1 MVARR
6 VAAHAMAGTAL
17 LLDVAFV
24 LLLVP
29 VPADQLSQLE
39 TTTIGGFVLGLT
51 FPLVGWVIASR
62 RPANSMGWI
71 FLGVGLSQALDAF
84 ATQYA
89 TVGLVV
95 APGSLPAADV
105 LSWVAVWAWAP
116 GFTLLLTAT
125 VLLFPDG
132 RPPTPRWRPVL
143 WAAGAATF
151 LLVVPVAI
159 AAWPFRGEGLL
170 GSGPGLGT
178 QTDPIM
184 SAMVV
189 LQSVG
194 LILLL
199 ASGIAS
205 IAGLVVRFRRSTGT
219 ERAQLEW
226 FVAAGVT
233 EIVVLVVVT
242 LLAPPASIVGTVLA
256 AAISPLLPLAAAV
269 AILRYHL
276 YDIDR
281 IVSRTVS
288 YGVVTGLL
296 AVLFAGLVLG
306 LQGLLAPFTAGNGLA
321 VAASTLVVAAAFQ
334 PLRARVQRVV
344 DRRFDRARYD
354 AEAVVTGFV
363 DSVRDQVELE
373 ALAGEVVAVAR
384 RSVAPA
390 SVSVWLRQAS
400 GR

>member
-1 MVARR
+1 MGRR
-6 VAAHAMAGTAL
+6 TRMAAHLLAGTAL
-17 LLDVAFV
+17 LLDAGF
-24 LLLVP
+24 LLLLIP
-29 VPADQLSQLE
+29 MPADQLSQVG
-39 TTTIGGFVLGLT
+39 TTTVGGFVLGLT
-51 FPLVGWVIASR
+51 FPLVGWIIASR
-62 RPANSMGWI
+62 RPANAMGWI
-71 FLGVGLSQALDAF
+71 FLGVGLSQALDTF

-95 APGSLPAADV
+95 APGSLPAADL

-132 RPPTPRWRPVL
+132 RPPTPRWQPVL
-143 WAAGAATF
+143 WMAGVALL
-151 LLVVPVAI
+151 LLVVPI
-159 AAWPFRGEGLL
+159 GIGAWPYRGVGLR
-170 GSGPGLGT
+170 GSGPVT
-178 QTDPIM
+178 STDPFV
-184 SAMVV
+184 SAM
-189 LQSVG
+189 LALENVG

-199 ASGIAS
+199 ATAVAS
-205 IAGLVVRFRRSTGT
+205 IAGLVVRFRRSTGI
-219 ERAQLEW
+219 ERAQLTW

-233 EIVVLVVVT
+233 EILVIVTVT
-242 LLAPPASIVGTVLA
+242 LLAPPASVIGSVLA
-256 AAISPLLPLAAAV
+256 AAVSPLLPIAATV
-269 AILRYHL
+269 AILRYRL

-306 LQGLLAPFTAGNGLA
+306 LQAILAPFTAGNGLA
-321 VAASTLVVAAAFQ
+321 VAASTLVVAATFQ
-334 PLRARVQRVV
+334 PLRGRVQRVV

-354 AEAVVTGFV
+354 AEAVVTRFV
-363 DSVRDQVELE
+363 GNVRDQVELD
-373 ALAGEVVAVAR
+373 ALVGEVVVAAR

-390 SVSVWLRQAS
+390 WASVWLREGG